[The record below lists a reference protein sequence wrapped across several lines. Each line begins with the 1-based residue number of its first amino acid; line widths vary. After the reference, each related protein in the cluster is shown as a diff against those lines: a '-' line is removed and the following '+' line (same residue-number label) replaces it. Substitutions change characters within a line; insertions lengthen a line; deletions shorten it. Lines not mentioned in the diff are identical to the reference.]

1 MIVRNTVQMPCPH
14 CQHVQ
19 DFEVLLLVTGDME
32 PPLRDRIISGD
43 WATFSCQQCQKQE
56 RILYPTLYE
65 DRVRKVRIHYQPDE
79 AEAAQLLKQLPETVV
94 KKVLSTIINKLCFFA
109 NFEISTT
116 SHSSINGFDGV
127 SIKIAF
133 VFAVIAASISA
144 KEEVFT

>member
-43 WATFSCQQCQKQE
+43 WATFCCQKCQKQG

-65 DRVRKVRIHYQPDE
+65 DRVGKVRIHYQPD
-79 AEAAQLLKQLPETVV
+79 
-94 KKVLSTIINKLCFFA
+94 
-109 NFEISTT
+109 
-116 SHSSINGFDGV
+116 
-127 SIKIAF
+127 
-133 VFAVIAASISA
+133 
-144 KEEVFT
+144 